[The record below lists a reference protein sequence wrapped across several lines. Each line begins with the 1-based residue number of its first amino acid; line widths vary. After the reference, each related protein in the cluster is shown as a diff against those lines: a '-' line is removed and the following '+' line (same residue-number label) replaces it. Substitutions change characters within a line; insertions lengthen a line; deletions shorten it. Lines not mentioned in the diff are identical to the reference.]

1 MAPKQKIYSCIIL
14 LVSLISLTTYAQN
27 TTEKPAFLDCI
38 ENVNNVVKSELKNQQ
53 CAAVLVANSNI
64 ISNQFL
70 VKLSIPKDSFTTDTV
85 GDSDTCAVEKLHL
98 ITDKSAYSEIARA
111 IIENYRYD
119 FSETFIDILFFENID
134 LARKR
139 TI

>member
-1 MAPKQKIYSCIIL
+1 MAQSTKKYFLNIIF
-14 LVSLISLTTYAQN
+14 LVSPITLSLYAQSSI
-27 TTEKPAFLDCI
+27 EKPTVSIATICDMTASNNQKNNIADTKNISQL
-38 ENVNNVVKSELKNQQ
+38 EN
-53 CAAVLVANSNI
+53 
-64 ISNQFL
+64 SNQFI
-70 VKLSIPKDSFTTDTV
+70 VGLSNPKDSLPIVAEKNNQATTSNCEENT
-85 GDSDTCAVEKLHL
+85 SIAA
-98 ITDKSAYSEIARA
+98 SYSVLAKD

>member
-1 MAPKQKIYSCIIL
+1 MAPKQKRYSCIIF
-14 LVSLISLTTYAQN
+14 LVSLISFSTYAQN
-27 TTEKPAFLDCI
+27 TIVEPTFFNSIDV
-38 ENVNNVVKSELKNQQ
+38 VNNATTEVKNQN
-53 CAAVLVANSNI
+53 CATISVAESNI

-70 VKLSIPKDSFTTDTV
+70 VKLSIPKDSFTTETV
-85 GDSDTCAVEKLHL
+85 VEIDPCVTTNSVL
-98 ITDKSAYSEIARA
+98 ITDKSTYSELTRTF
-111 IIENYRYD
+111 IENYKYD